1 MTPAG
6 RHLPKGGHSAI
17 LSKGRDGLR
26 CRPRHGKAARALR
39 RCAGGERAQRDL
51 WENFVNQAHEAQKVA
66 ESENLSELKQF
77 HKRLGSILVLTG
89 KLSPTEGRS
98 DSEFVAQ
105 KESDDGGSAAESF
118 FKNRGF
124 FPMWDSGEQDSGPV
138 KKGRRGEPVLC
149 VQYPGP
155 WQILAARDET
165 SNWRG
170 TYQAVRQYFEDNPH
184 D

>member
-1 MTPAG
+1 MQENLD
-6 RHLPKGGHSAI
+6 R
-17 LSKGRDGLR
+17 
-26 CRPRHGKAARALR
+26 LR
-39 RCAGGERAQRDL
+39 RGETVRFERL
-51 WENFVNQAHEAQKVA
+51 KNFIKQANEAQKVA

-170 TYQAVRQYFEDNPH
+170 TYQAVRQYFVDNPH